1 MPEPTLFELSQP
13 GKRCVELPESDLPE
27 LESGWIA
34 SEQLRDEPP
43 GLPRVTEPEIARHF
57 AHLATKNFNVD
68 ANFYPL
74 GSCTMKYNPKANE
87 EIAAS
92 PQWSRLHPETPEEHV
107 QGAMRLMHELECWL
121 AEILGLPA
129 VSLHSPAGAA
139 GEFTALRVF
148 RACHESRGD
157 ARARVIVPDT
167 AHGTN
172 PASVTRCG
180 YESTNIASNERGR
193 IDLDEIADALDEDVA
208 ALMLTNP
215 NTLGLFET
223 DVLEISRMVHDVGG
237 FVYCDGANLNAIM
250 GYARPGEMG
259 FDAVHVNLHKTF
271 STPHGGGGPGA
282 GPVAVT
288 AELEPFL
295 PIPRLV
301 EREGRIVWDRDRP
314 QSIGT
319 VHSFFGNFLVL
330 VRAWAYILAMGAE
343 GLRRASSDAV
353 LNANYLMRALE
364 GRWELPYPGPC
375 MHEFV
380 LSAESIR
387 KETGLRAADFA
398 KRLLDFGIH
407 PPTMY
412 FPIIVDEALMIEPT
426 ETESLRTLDRFIEVM
441 LRLADEAESDP
452 ERLSDAPTRTSVGRV
467 DEVKA
472 ARDLILR
479 WSEDS

>member
-1 MPEPTLFELSQP
+1 MSEPTLFELSEP
-13 GKRCVELPESDLPE
+13 GKRCVELPASDTPE
-27 LESGWIA
+27 LDSGWIA
-34 SEQLRDEPP
+34 PEQLRDEPP
-43 GLPRVTEPEIARHF
+43 GLPRVSEPEIARHF

-74 GSCTMKYNPKANE
+74 GSCTMKYNPKVNE

-92 PQWSRLHPETPEEHV
+92 PEWSRLHPETPEEHV
-107 QGAMRLMHELECWL
+107 QGAMRLMHELEDWL

-193 IDLDEIADALDEDVA
+193 IDLAELAGALGDDVA

-223 DVLEISRMVHDVGG
+223 DVLEITRMVHDVGA

-250 GYARPGEMG
+250 GHARPGEMG

-301 EREGRIVWDRDRP
+301 ERDGRIVWDRDRP

-330 VRAWAYILAMGAE
+330 VRAWAYILSMGAE
-343 GLRRASSDAV
+343 GLRQASSDAV

-364 GRWELPYPGPC
+364 DRWEMPYAGPC

-380 LSAESIR
+380 LSAERIR
-387 KETGLRAADFA
+387 KQTGLRAADFA

-426 ETESLRTLDRFIEVM
+426 DTESLRTLDRFIEVM
-441 LRLADEAESDP
+441 LRLADEAEEHP
-452 ERLSDAPTRTSVGRV
+452 ERLSGAPARTSVGRV

-472 ARDLILR
+472 ARDLMLR
-479 WSEDS
+479 WGPSG